1 MSNKYADNHYT
12 WTVICHWEL
21 LRTPLTPFIGVF
33 YNSIANYQTAQ
44 KDLQLLE
51 DFVASLQP
59 ARRLSNGIDKYY
71 QLCST
76 FFEVAEAYVWA
87 KMQQQQFGSNRN
99 MDPEIP
105 AQALEPAIGEFDEYL
120 TTLGLFDPPSTTVEA
135 EAALPDGAGSSNY
148 IHVNN
153 HSQQQQVS
161 DTANLPDWYSA
172 NMSLYGL
179 LEQDFSG
186 MNDMGFDISGDVM
199 TYV

>member
-1 MSNKYADNHYT
+1 MSIKYAENHHT
-12 WTVICHWEL
+12 WTAICHWEL

-59 ARRLSNGIDKYY
+59 ARRLSNGIEKYY

-76 FFEVAEAYVWA
+76 FLDVAKAYVWA
-87 KMQQQQFGSNRN
+87 KLNQQQFGSNNN
-99 MDPEIP
+99 MAPEVP

-120 TTLGLFDPPSTTVEA
+120 TTLGLFSPPTTTVEA
-135 EAALPDGAGSSNY
+135 EAALADGAASSNY
-148 IHVNN
+148 ISVNN
-153 HSQQQQVS
+153 PNQQQQVS
-161 DTANLPDWYSA
+161 DTANLPDWYSG

-186 MNDMGFDISGDVM
+186 LNDMGSDILGDGM
-199 TYV
+199 RYI

>member
-1 MSNKYADNHYT
+1 MSNKYANNHYT
-12 WTVICHWEL
+12 WTAICHWEL

-59 ARRLSNGIDKYY
+59 ARRISNGIEKYY

-76 FFEVAEAYVWA
+76 FFEVAKAYVWA
-87 KMQQQQFGSNRN
+87 KMQQRQLGSNNN
-99 MDPEIP
+99 MAPEIP
-105 AQALEPAIGEFDEYL
+105 AQALEPAIGEFDEFL
-120 TTLGLFDPPSTTVEA
+120 ATLGLFGPPTTTVEA
-135 EAALPDGAGSSNY
+135 EAAPAGGAASGNY
-148 IHVNN
+148 IFVNN
-153 HSQQQQVS
+153 PNQQQQVS
-161 DTANLPDWYSA
+161 HPVNLPDWYSG

-186 MNDMGFDISGDVM
+186 LNDMGFDISGDGM
-199 TYV
+199 RYT